1 MYLRGSDNSK
11 EPRQSGLMLSA
22 TILNKIFMC
31 IISNESAAVE
41 NQVDFSRNVN
51 HRGKLDN

>member
-1 MYLRGSDNSK
+1 
-11 EPRQSGLMLSA
+11 
-22 TILNKIFMC
+22 MC